1 MEWIFEALRWIL
13 DIPKDPA
20 ALFIGLVIVFV
31 CVSRLEETCK
41 TTKREIEELLR
52 RVPQNPVSGFPSN
65 GGSID
70 SCGNDLDS
78 IEHPTDSQARCRDDE
93 VPPVG

>member
-1 MEWIFEALRWIL
+1 MEWTLEALRWIL

-20 ALFIGLVIVFV
+20 ALFFGLVIVFV
-31 CVSRLEETCK
+31 CVSKLEETCK

-52 RVPQNPVSGFPSN
+52 RVPQNPVSSFPSS

-70 SCGNDLDS
+70 SCGSDLDS
-78 IEHPTDSQARCRDDE
+78 IEHPADSQTGRGDNEA
-93 VPPVG
+93 PPVD